1 MCVCVGGGGGGGGGV
16 GGGGG
21 GGGGGA
27 MMGGYKLYIFF
38 QHLKG
43 VPNFYIF
50 PSALNAGTYPSPS
63 RKKYP
68 HPRVVRVLFDMGRS
82 GQDITMTS

>member
-1 MCVCVGGGGGGGGGV
+1 MWGGGGGGGGEWV
-16 GGGGG
+16 VVVVVV
-21 GGGGGA
+21 GGGA